1 MIEELD
7 SWDVAKGTLAV
18 HAVQVFP
25 EFAPGVLREQVKL
38 VGRRRCPYDR
48 GCHVRS
54 GAERPLVVRPRF
66 ALSTLLLTTGILPFC
81 RRFVLLCGELAKLSL
96 VVRVATFGAELAFSF
111 EVELAYPQRRQHTGT
126 LTAAHCWR

>member
-66 ALSTLLLTTGILPFC
+66 AFHVLVFTTEILPLC
-81 RRFVLLCGELAKLSL
+81 RSFVLLYGELYKLSL
-96 VVRVATFGAELAFSF
+96 VMRIATFGAELAFSF
-111 EVELAYPQRRQHTGT
+111 EVELAYTR
-126 LTAAHCWR
+126 